1 MLNSAGDAGGGAMFQ
16 WNSTRIAACFIVSAA
31 MATTAAAQPQ
41 KQGGGAPPG
50 RGGPA
55 ASAPQAAPAP
65 RAAPPRAA
73 PQQSAR
79 PSGGPG
85 ASATARHEQQQPQM
99 TGRGGRDGARVAQ
112 PTPRENVTQQGGP
125 GGASGA
131 ATSGRG
137 GRNAAPQQNVVPQQG
152 ATQQNQTSRTAPPP
166 AQNIAPQQGATQ
178 QNQQGASQQ
187 NQASRM
193 APPPAQNIA
202 PQQGIGQRHQQDV
215 IPQNQVSR
223 AIPAS
228 APRARAASNPRA
240 FSGGVLRN
248 QAFANLAAARDPSV
262 RTLASSTFQGR
273 LFNPHWRRHFARP
286 IVIGWV
292 GPLFWPYAYHDFVDY
307 TFYPYAYDTFWP
319 YAYDDFYEG
328 MFGAYGLGYGG
339 TYASVGPRGGYDGG
353 GYARRGSDRT
363 AYARGSAGSRS
374 VEADLCSGQTAGLTD
389 WPIERIA
396 QTVGPDDTQRAIL
409 DELRDATA
417 RALDI
422 LQAACPTALPSTPTG
437 RIEAMRQRLDA
448 MLAAVRTVRP
458 VVEKFYQSLNDEQ
471 KARFNA
477 LSPDNPDQ
485 QQAQRNLTQVC
496 GERASGIA
504 SVPLERIERAVRPDG
519 AQRSALKELQDATSE
534 AANLLSAECPTYR
547 ALTPVGRLQAME
559 QRLDA
564 MLRAVQTVQPALE
577 KFYGSLGDEQKERFN
592 RLSPAQEI

>member
-1 MLNSAGDAGGGAMFQ
+1 MCRTRVPRADETRTPARTLSSAGNAGGGAMFQ
-16 WNSTRIAACFIVSAA
+16 WNSTRIAACFIISAT
-31 MATTAAAQPQ
+31 MATTAAAEPQ
-41 KQGGGAPPG
+41 KQGGGAP
-50 RGGPA
+50 
-55 ASAPQAAPAP
+55 
-65 RAAPPRAA
+65 RAAHQAPRAA

-79 PSGGPG
+79 PSGGAG
-85 ASATARHEQQQPQM
+85 ASAAARHAPTPQTSAAPAQQQQPQI
-99 TGRGGRDGARVAQ
+99 TGRGGRGGARVAQ
-112 PTPRENVTQQGGP
+112 PTPHENVTQQPGP

-137 GRNAAPQQNVVPQQG
+137 GRNAAPQQNVPPQQG
-152 ATQQNQTSRTAPPP
+152 V
-166 AQNIAPQQGATQ
+166 I
-178 QNQQGASQQ
+178 QQ
-187 NQASRM
+187 NQASRNA
-193 APPPAQNIA
+193 APSAQQNVA
-202 PQQGIGQRHQQDV
+202 PQHGV
-215 IPQNQVSR
+215 IQQNQVSR
-223 AIPAS
+223 VVPPS

-273 LFNPHWRRHFARP
+273 LFNPHWRQHFARP

-319 YAYDDFYEG
+319 YDYDDFYEG
-328 MFGAYGLGYGG
+328 MFGAYALGYGG
-339 TYASVGPRGGYDGG
+339 TYASVGPPSGYSGGYARD
-353 GYARRGSDRT
+353 GYARRGYARGS
-363 AYARGSAGSRS
+363 YARGSAGARS
-374 VEADLCSGQTAGLTD
+374 VEAALCSGQTAGLTD

-396 QTVGPDDTQRAIL
+396 QPVEPNDTQRAVL
-409 DELRDATA
+409 DELKDATA

-422 LQAACPTALPSTPTG
+422 LKAACPTALPSTPTG

-448 MLAAVRTVRP
+448 MLKAVRTVKP

-519 AQRSALKELQDATSE
+519 AQRSALKELQDASSE
-534 AANLLSAECPTYR
+534 AVNLLTSDCPTYR

-592 RLSPAQEI
+592 RLSPAQG

>member
-1 MLNSAGDAGGGAMFQ
+1 
-16 WNSTRIAACFIVSAA
+16 
-31 MATTAAAQPQ
+31 
-41 KQGGGAPPG
+41 
-50 RGGPA
+50 
-55 ASAPQAAPAP
+55 
-65 RAAPPRAA
+65 
-73 PQQSAR
+73 
-79 PSGGPG
+79 
-85 ASATARHEQQQPQM
+85 
-99 TGRGGRDGARVAQ
+99 
-112 PTPRENVTQQGGP
+112 VTQQ
-125 GGASGA
+125 
-131 ATSGRG
+131 
-137 GRNAAPQQNVVPQQG
+137 NV
-152 ATQQNQTSRTAPPP
+152 N
-166 AQNIAPQQGATQ
+166 
-178 QNQQGASQQ
+178 QQ
-187 NQASRM
+187 NQAGRTP
-193 APPPAQNIA
+193 APPSQQNATPQQQGGIQQNQRDRTALPSRQQNTA
-202 PQQGIGQRHQQDV
+202 PQQAV
-215 IPQNQVSR
+215 IQANQASRLVS
-223 AIPAS
+223 PS
-228 APRARAASNPRA
+228 APRARAAINPRA

-273 LFNPHWRRHFARP
+273 FFNPHWRRHFARP

-292 GPLFWPYAYHDFVDY
+292 GPLFWPYAYADFVDY
-307 TFYPYAYDTFWP
+307 TYYPYAYDTFWP
-319 YAYDDFYEG
+319 YAYDDFYDG
-328 MFGAYGLGYGG
+328 MFGAYALGYGG
-339 TYASVGPRGGYDGG
+339 TYASVGPPDRG
-353 GYARRGSDRT
+353 GYARRGASRD
-363 AYARGSAGSRS
+363 AYGRGSAGGRS

-396 QTVGPDDTQRAIL
+396 QTVEPNDTQRAIL
-409 DELRDATA
+409 DELKDATA
-417 RALDI
+417 TALDM
-422 LQAACPTALPSTPTG
+422 LKSACPTALPSTPTG

-504 SVPLERIERAVRPDG
+504 SLPFERIERTVQPDG

-534 AANLLSAECPTYR
+534 AANLLSSECPTYR

-592 RLSPAQEI
+592 RLSPAQG